1 MKVSIASDHR
11 GIKRK
16 KEIIIFLKKQNIEV
30 VDLGPNSEES
40 VDYPIYAFKVCDS
53 INNKESDLGILLC
66 GTGIGM
72 SIAANKVSGIRCA
85 KVNNVHDTV
94 LTREHNNANVIALSA
109 NDALFKTKKIVNA
122 FINTSFSNDER
133 HIRRIEMLEKH
144 DN

>member
-53 INNKESDLGILLC
+53 INN
-66 GTGIGM
+66 
-72 SIAANKVSGIRCA
+72 
-85 KVNNVHDTV
+85 
-94 LTREHNNANVIALSA
+94 
-109 NDALFKTKKIVNA
+109 
-122 FINTSFSNDER
+122 
-133 HIRRIEMLEKH
+133 
-144 DN
+144 

>member
-1 MKVSIASDHR
+1 MW
-11 GIKRK
+11 
-16 KEIIIFLKKQNIEV
+16 F
-30 VDLGPNSEES
+30 
-40 VDYPIYAFKVCDS
+40 
-53 INNKESDLGILLC
+53 NKESDLGILLC

-72 SIAANKVSGIRCA
+72 SIAANKVNGIRCA

-109 NDALFKTKKIVNA
+109 NDTLFKTKKIVNA